1 MAENGNNDP
10 KTNGMS
16 PKPNR
21 EPSESDPC
29 MDEAKTKDE
38 VDFFH
43 RYRDQISEKTGLSRK
58 GVYVAGGVA
67 LLTFL
72 LLLIVI
78 VLAACWPRIPHLFPV
93 CEKAECLRAAAQIR
107 ESLNSSVSP
116 CENVWEA
123 ACGSWLKNNPLPK
136 GRSIWNQKRQV
147 ARKELEEVRDIIATL
162 ELPLHTNTVGW
173 KLRHLYESCMNVD
186 DVNSDSD
193 RPLKAIISE
202 LERIP
207 NARLAY

>member
-10 KTNGMS
+10 KSNGMS
-16 PKPNR
+16 PKPNG

-58 GVYVAGGVA
+58 GVYVAGGVV

-78 VLAACWPRIPHLFPV
+78 VLAACWPRIPHRHQYPV

-123 ACGSWLKNNPLPK
+123 ACGSWLKSNPLPK
-136 GRSIWNQKRQV
+136 GRSIWNQKQQV
-147 ARKELEEVRDIIATL
+147 VRK

-193 RPLKAIISE
+193 RPINDIISE
-202 LERIP
+202 LGKLHVNI
-207 NARLAY
+207 LLGMKYTKT